1 MKKFLLITM
10 VVILSIAVFFC
21 ANSFAQQQQ
30 DLEENEEPL
39 MEDDQLFGFGQVV
52 EISKQA
58 MTLLEYDFE
67 TDQELQIVYVLNE
80 QTALDNIASLDEIKV
95 DDEIGVNYEEKD
107 GKKIAKTIFKY
118 IEMEEEPI
126 DIEME
131 EDELP
136 VEASEN

>member
-1 MKKFLLITM
+1 MKKILLITM
-10 VVILSIAVFFC
+10 VVALSIAVFFC

-30 DLEENEEPL
+30 DLEETEEPL
-39 MEDDQLFGFGQVV
+39 VEDDQLFGFGQVV

-131 EDELP
+131 GDELP